1 MPELSVTEEQL
12 DRLEAVSE
20 DLEAVYVGEYGSA
33 RPGDAIEYL
42 LDTYTPPESADPTE
56 DDAETAESNEGDS
69 DEASDDT
76 STDGGPGS
84 SDTPEGTLQQAMD
97 LLAAHDDKWRES
109 SGDTPYEVDLPDGST
124 EGVRTKDDIKRLVF
138 KHWK

>member
-1 MPELSVTEEQL
+1 MPELSVTDAQL
-12 DRLEAVSE
+12 QRLEAVCD

-33 RPGDAIEYL
+33 RPQDAIEYL
-42 LDTYTPPESADPTE
+42 LDTYTPPEEADQPSE
-56 DDAETAESNEGDS
+56 QVAEPEEDSDDA
-69 DEASDDT
+69 

-97 LLAAHDDKWRES
+97 LLDAHDDKWRES

-138 KHWK
+138 KHWRQ